1 MLPCIVFIVFK
12 TNINKILDNYKK
24 KKKIMAKSKSAGESR
39 KISFGKK
46 VTGKAFKLKGPKDAP
61 QKKRYRGQGR

>member
-1 MLPCIVFIVFK
+1 
-12 TNINKILDNYKK
+12 
-24 KKKIMAKSKSAGESR
+24 MAKSKSAGESR

>member
-1 MLPCIVFIVFK
+1 
-12 TNINKILDNYKK
+12 
-24 KKKIMAKSKSAGESR
+24 MAKGKSTAESK
-39 KISFGKK
+39 KVSFGKK